1 MSNKKQI
8 ILKQN
13 AIISGGIVD
22 ASEDFSLV
30 FNANEHDMVNALLY
44 ILQDSI
50 RYGESTLGL
59 FNFEDFA
66 RVAISQDKLIK
77 LCRISPARAKEIVS
91 KEGDRNI
98 TYIEQ
103 VLRNVR
109 DSSIMVSNTR
119 LPVFDER
126 NNAVYN
132 ENGDLEVEKVKKAFF
147 GIIEE
152 VRIKRDPTDERKN
165 SIFITFNKTFLALAT
180 KQFSL
185 THGNYSALDS
195 AITSK
200 MQSRHAKRLCEFLFS
215 RKDFG
220 VFTVPLD
227 ALRLLFFM
235 TPDTQGS
242 YIVKTIDRIHDTVNT
257 AIPFSYEYHKAD
269 KKITFRLS
277 PKN

>member
-91 KEGDRNI
+91 KEGDRNV

-103 VLRNVR
+103 VLPNVR

-132 ENGDLEVEKVKKAFF
+132 ANGDLEVEKVKKAFF

-152 VRIKRDPTDERKN
+152 VRIKKV
-165 SIFITFNKTFLALAT
+165 S
-180 KQFSL
+180 
-185 THGNYSALDS
+185 
-195 AITSK
+195 
-200 MQSRHAKRLCEFLFS
+200 
-215 RKDFG
+215 
-220 VFTVPLD
+220 
-227 ALRLLFFM
+227 
-235 TPDTQGS
+235 
-242 YIVKTIDRIHDTVNT
+242 
-257 AIPFSYEYHKAD
+257 
-269 KKITFRLS
+269 
-277 PKN
+277 

>member
-1 MSNKKQI
+1 M
-8 ILKQN
+8 
-13 AIISGGIVD
+13 
-22 ASEDFSLV
+22 
-30 FNANEHDMVNALLY
+30 
-44 ILQDSI
+44 
-50 RYGESTLGL
+50 
-59 FNFEDFA
+59 
-66 RVAISQDKLIK
+66 
-77 LCRISPARAKEIVS
+77 
-91 KEGDRNI
+91 
-98 TYIEQ
+98 
-103 VLRNVR
+103 
-109 DSSIMVSNTR
+109 
-119 LPVFDER
+119 
-126 NNAVYN
+126 
-132 ENGDLEVEKVKKAFF
+132 
-147 GIIEE
+147 
-152 VRIKRDPTDERKN
+152 
-165 SIFITFNKTFLALAT
+165 ALAT